1 MTECKPHYHLILFLV
16 QEREEH
22 AWEARVTVGHDA
34 FHTVSV
40 FHPLVAQS
48 KGNLAHLDI
57 SAVKQ
62 KTRHGDERMREINPR
77 QHCCLTIGR

>member
-1 MTECKPHYHLILFLV
+1 MQQKLHKLMSILVMTQYKLHYYFILFLV
-16 QEREEH
+16 QKREEH
-22 AWEARVTVGHDA
+22 AWKARVTVGHDA

-57 SAVKQ
+57 NAV
-62 KTRHGDERMREINPR
+62 
-77 QHCCLTIGR
+77 

>member
-16 QEREEH
+16 QKREQH
-22 AWEARVTVGHDA
+22 AREARVTVGHDA

-57 SAVKQ
+57 NAVSRKP
-62 KTRHGDERMREINPR
+62 RYGDKNMREVNPR
-77 QHCCLTIGR
+77 KQS